1 VILSEALRWNAS
13 DASKGYVLSVVDD
26 KSEDEDP
33 PRVYNITQL
42 SKDES
47 KQRLLVEGASLDAP
61 NIVVE
66 LDGERCGGKKV
77 VSRSGIEV
85 ECSGSAGA
93 SSQYHY
99 GPPRVAA

>member
-1 VILSEALRWNAS
+1 M
-13 DASKGYVLSVVDD
+13 
-26 KSEDEDP
+26 
-33 PRVYNITQL
+33 YNITKL

-66 LDGERCGGKKV
+66 LDGERCGGTKV
-77 VSRSGIEV
+77 VSRSRIEV

-93 SSQYHY
+93 NSQYHY
-99 GPPRVAA
+99 GPPRGCVKTGCSRTRIISLSVAKRGLTLSTF